1 MKIPVAAW
9 FRENRSFLLFLVGFL
24 FFRTA
29 IADWNPV
36 PSGSM
41 RPTIDVGAGR
51 VTVAEPAPVA
61 GEAEP

>member
-1 MKIPVAAW
+1 MKMPVAAW

-41 RPTIDVGAGR
+41 RPENG
-51 VTVAEPAPVA
+51 
-61 GEAEP
+61 